1 MRCVEV
7 VTRTISAAMNTPKP
21 LGKVNS
27 YRDLVVWQKSR
38 SLATEAYRL
47 CMTPSFE
54 RHRGLSDQIMRS
66 AVSIPSNIAEG
77 DERGTNRDALR
88 FLQIARGSLAELE
101 TQLSIAEAIGII
113 PQPVVVKIAAQL
125 DEVARLLGGTIKMR
139 KAREE
144 TDGR

>member
-1 MRCVEV
+1 
-7 VTRTISAAMNTPKP
+7 MNTPNP

-38 SLATEAYRL
+38 SLATETYRL
-47 CMTPSFE
+47 CMTPPFE

-66 AVSIPSNIAEG
+66 AISVPSNIAEG
-77 DERGTNRDALR
+77 DERGTNKDALR

-113 PQPVVVKIAAQL
+113 NRPTASQIATQL

>member
-1 MRCVEV
+1 
-7 VTRTISAAMNTPKP
+7 MNTPKP
-21 LGKVNS
+21 FGEVNS

-77 DERGTNRDALR
+77 DERGTNKDALR
-88 FLQIARGSLAELE
+88 FLLIARGSLAELE
-101 TQLSIAEAIGII
+101 TQLSIAESIGII
-113 PQPVVVKIAAQL
+113 PAPMVGQIAAQL
-125 DEVARLLGGTIKMR
+125 AEVARLLGGTIKMR
-139 KAREE
+139 KARE
-144 TDGR
+144 GKRA

>member
-1 MRCVEV
+1 
-7 VTRTISAAMNTPKP
+7 
-21 LGKVNS
+21 
-27 YRDLVVWQKSR
+27 
-38 SLATEAYRL
+38 
-47 CMTPSFE
+47 
-54 RHRGLSDQIMRS
+54 MRS

-101 TQLSIAEAIGII
+101 TQLSIAESIGII
-113 PQPVVVKIAAQL
+113 PQPAVVQIAAQL

-144 TDGR
+144 ADGR

>member
-1 MRCVEV
+1 
-7 VTRTISAAMNTPKP
+7 
-21 LGKVNS
+21 
-27 YRDLVVWQKSR
+27 
-38 SLATEAYRL
+38 
-47 CMTPSFE
+47 
-54 RHRGLSDQIMRS
+54 MRS

>member
-1 MRCVEV
+1 
-7 VTRTISAAMNTPKP
+7 
-21 LGKVNS
+21 
-27 YRDLVVWQKSR
+27 
-38 SLATEAYRL
+38 
-47 CMTPSFE
+47 
-54 RHRGLSDQIMRS
+54 MRS

-101 TQLSIAEAIGII
+101 TQLSIAESIGMI
-113 PQPVVVKIAAQL
+113 PQPAVVQIAAQL

-144 TDGR
+144 VDGR

>member
-1 MRCVEV
+1 
-7 VTRTISAAMNTPKP
+7 MNNPKSF
-21 LGKVNS
+21 GKVNS

-38 SLATEAYRL
+38 SLATETYRL

-77 DERGTNRDALR
+77 DERGTNKDALR
-88 FLQIARGSLAELE
+88 FLLIARGSLAELE

-113 PQPVVVKIAAQL
+113 PQPTVGQIAAQL

-139 KAREE
+139 KAREDQRE
-144 TDGR
+144 QPLP

>member
-1 MRCVEV
+1 
-7 VTRTISAAMNTPKP
+7 
-21 LGKVNS
+21 
-27 YRDLVVWQKSR
+27 
-38 SLATEAYRL
+38 
-47 CMTPSFE
+47 
-54 RHRGLSDQIMRS
+54 MRS

-77 DERGTNRDALR
+77 DERGTNKDALR

-101 TQLSIAEAIGII
+101 TQLSIAEDLGII
-113 PQPVVVKIAAQL
+113 PEPVVVQIAAQL

>member
-1 MRCVEV
+1 M
-7 VTRTISAAMNTPKP
+7 
-21 LGKVNS
+21 
-27 YRDLVVWQKSR
+27 
-38 SLATEAYRL
+38 
-47 CMTPSFE
+47 
-54 RHRGLSDQIMRS
+54 
-66 AVSIPSNIAEG
+66 
-77 DERGTNRDALR
+77 
-88 FLQIARGSLAELE
+88 

>member
-1 MRCVEV
+1 
-7 VTRTISAAMNTPKP
+7 
-21 LGKVNS
+21 
-27 YRDLVVWQKSR
+27 
-38 SLATEAYRL
+38 
-47 CMTPSFE
+47 
-54 RHRGLSDQIMRS
+54 MRS

-77 DERGTNRDALR
+77 DERGTNKDSLR

-101 TQLSIAEAIGII
+101 TQLSIAESIGII
-113 PQPVVVKIAAQL
+113 PNTKVSQMAAQL

>member
-1 MRCVEV
+1 
-7 VTRTISAAMNTPKP
+7 MNTPKP

-38 SLATEAYRL
+38 SLASAAYRL

-54 RHRGLSDQIMRS
+54 PHRGLSDQITRS

-77 DERGTNRDALR
+77 DERGTNKDALR

-101 TQLSIAEAIGII
+101 TQLSIAESIGII
-113 PQPVVVKIAAQL
+113 PQPVIVQIAAQL

-144 TDGR
+144 GGR

>member
-1 MRCVEV
+1 
-7 VTRTISAAMNTPKP
+7 MNTPKP

-38 SLATEAYRL
+38 SLASAAYRL

-54 RHRGLSDQIMRS
+54 RYRGLSDQIMRS

-77 DERGTNRDALR
+77 DERGTNKDALR

-101 TQLSIAEAIGII
+101 TQLSIAEDLGII
-113 PQPVVVKIAAQL
+113 PQPAVVQIAAQL
-125 DEVARLLGGTIKMR
+125 DEFARLLGGTIKMR

-144 TDGR
+144 DGR

>member
-1 MRCVEV
+1 
-7 VTRTISAAMNTPKP
+7 MNNPKSF
-21 LGKVNS
+21 GKVNS

-38 SLATEAYRL
+38 SLATETYRL

-77 DERGTNRDALR
+77 DERGTNKDALR
-88 FLQIARGSLAELE
+88 FLLIARGSLAELE

-113 PQPVVVKIAAQL
+113 PQPTVGQIAAQL

-139 KAREE
+139 KAREDE
-144 TDGR
+144 

>member
-1 MRCVEV
+1 
-7 VTRTISAAMNTPKP
+7 MNSSKP

-38 SLATEAYRL
+38 LLATEAYRL
-47 CMTPSFE
+47 CMTLSFE

-77 DERGTNRDALR
+77 DERGTNKDALR

-101 TQLSIAEAIGII
+101 TQLSIAESIGII

-144 TDGR
+144 VDGR

>member
-1 MRCVEV
+1 
-7 VTRTISAAMNTPKP
+7 MNTPKP
-21 LGKVNS
+21 FGKVNS

-77 DERGTNRDALR
+77 DERGTNKDALR
-88 FLQIARGSLAELE
+88 FLLIARGSLAELE
-101 TQLSIAEAIGII
+101 TQLSIAEDLGII
-113 PQPVVVKIAAQL
+113 PQPVVQIAAQL

-139 KAREE
+139 KAREDQRE
-144 TDGR
+144 QPLP

>member
-1 MRCVEV
+1 
-7 VTRTISAAMNTPKP
+7 MNTPKP

-38 SLATEAYRL
+38 SLATAAYRL
-47 CMTPSFE
+47 CMTPFFE

-77 DERGTNRDALR
+77 DERGTNKDALR

-101 TQLSIAEAIGII
+101 TQLSIAQDLGII
-113 PQPVVVKIAAQL
+113 PQPVVFQVAAQL

-144 TDGR
+144 ADGR

>member
-1 MRCVEV
+1 MA
-7 VTRTISAAMNTPKP
+7 TMHTPKP

-38 SLATEAYRL
+38 SLASAAYRL

-77 DERGTNRDALR
+77 DERGTNKDSLR

-101 TQLSIAEAIGII
+101 TQLSIAEDLGII
-113 PQPVVVKIAAQL
+113 PQPLVVQIAAQL

-144 TDGR
+144 DGR

>member
-1 MRCVEV
+1 
-7 VTRTISAAMNTPKP
+7 MNTPKP
-21 LGKVNS
+21 FGKVNS

-38 SLATEAYRL
+38 SLATEAYRI

-54 RHRGLSDQIMRS
+54 RHRGLADQIMRS

-77 DERGTNRDALR
+77 DERGTNKDALR
-88 FLQIARGSLAELE
+88 FLLVARGSLAELE
-101 TQLSIAEAIGII
+101 TQLGIAEAIGVI
-113 PQPVVVKIAAQL
+113 PQTTAARIAIQV

-144 TDGR
+144 DGK

>member
-1 MRCVEV
+1 
-7 VTRTISAAMNTPKP
+7 
-21 LGKVNS
+21 
-27 YRDLVVWQKSR
+27 
-38 SLATEAYRL
+38 
-47 CMTPSFE
+47 
-54 RHRGLSDQIMRS
+54 MRS

-101 TQLSIAEAIGII
+101 TQLSIAESIGII
-113 PQPVVVKIAAQL
+113 PQPVVVQIAAQL

>member
-1 MRCVEV
+1 
-7 VTRTISAAMNTPKP
+7 MNTPKP

-38 SLATEAYRL
+38 SLASAAYRL

-54 RHRGLSDQIMRS
+54 RHRALSDQIMRS

-77 DERGTNRDALR
+77 DERGTNKDSLR

-101 TQLSIAEAIGII
+101 TQLSIAEDLGII
-113 PQPVVVKIAAQL
+113 PQPVVIQIAAQL

-144 TDGR
+144 TEGR